1 MFTLF
6 FLCSLTLIQY
16 CSGVVLDVVCIF
28 SFLSATFILGL
39 DSLFVLKLATSLPL
53 HVLTGPGL
61 PSPTDAAQP
70 TTAQCILPAAPRD

>member
-1 MFTLF
+1 MVWCW
-6 FLCSLTLIQY
+6 FLCA
-16 CSGVVLDVVCIF
+16 
-28 SFLSATFILGL
+28 SFLSCLATFILGL
-39 DSLFVLKLATSLPL
+39 YSLFVLKPATSLPL